1 MEEYRMTMV
10 EDMAAFAV
18 GTTFEDLSERAAR
31 QVKLLV
37 MDTIGCAIGSLGG
50 EPIRYLRAQAD
61 DFGGAGHCTLIGGG
75 KTAPDRAAFYN
86 AALVRYLDFND
97 GYMGRLATSHPS
109 DNMGPVLAASEYAG
123 NSGKEFMTALAL
135 AYQVQCRLCDEMNYE
150 KKGFDQPM
158 AGAYAVA
165 AGASR
170 ALGLDAGHA
179 ANAIAL
185 SGVSSNPLFVTR
197 TGTISHWKGFAYAG
211 GAFNAIHATFMA
223 MRGVTGPLS
232 VIEGPLGVTD
242 SITGPINIDWSK
254 ENLEKVLGIS
264 IKKYNS
270 GVHAQT
276 AIEGVIEMKAE
287 HGFAAGDIERI
298 DITTYER
305 AHFIMGGGQGG
316 DRQVVPNKETAD
328 HSMPYVL
335 AVALLDGNVMPAQYE
350 NERIQKE
357 DVQALL
363 RRVFCSSTDEMTAR
377 YPAQSPCHFKITLK
391 NGTVHTK
398 DKPDFEGFFAHPI
411 SWDTV
416 VEKFGAL
423 TEQHTDAALRGEIAD
438 AVSRLESIQARELA
452 ELLGRVKEAA

>member
-1 MEEYRMTMV
+1 MTMV
-10 EDMAAFAV
+10 EDMAAFAA
-18 GTTFEDLSERAAR
+18 GTSYEDLSERAAR

-37 MDTIGCAIGSLGG
+37 MDTIGCAIGSLGA
-50 EPIRYLRAQAD
+50 EPVRFLRAQTD

-109 DNMGPVLAASEYAG
+109 DNMGPVLAVSEYAG
-123 NSGKEFMTALAL
+123 ASGKDFMTALAL

-170 ALGLDAGHA
+170 ALGLDPEHA

-185 SGVSSNPLFVTR
+185 SGVSGNPLFVTR

-211 GAFNAIHATFMA
+211 GAFNAVHATFMA
-223 MRGVTGPLS
+223 MRGVTGPLG
-232 VIEGPLGVTD
+232 VIEGPLGVVD
-242 SITGPINIDWSK
+242 SITGPIDIDWNR
-254 ENLEKVLGIS
+254 ENLEKVLDVS

-270 GVHAQT
+270 GLHAQT
-276 AIEGVIEMKAE
+276 AIEGVLEMKAE
-287 HGFAAGDIERI
+287 HGFSPEDVERI

-305 AHFIMGGGQGG
+305 AHFIMGGGMGG

-335 AVALLDGNVMPAQYE
+335 AVALLDGHVMPAQYE
-350 NERIQKE
+350 DERIQKE
-357 DVQALL
+357 DVQTLL
-363 RRVFCSSTDEMTAR
+363 RKVFCSHADEITDR
-377 YPAQSPCHFKITLK
+377 YPAQTPCQFRTALK
-391 NGTVHTK
+391 DGTVHTK
-398 DKPDFEGFFAHPI
+398 EKSDYEGFFAHPM

-416 VEKFGAL
+416 VGKFEAL
-423 TEQHTDAALRGEIAD
+423 SERHTDSALRGEIAD

-452 ELLGRVKEAA
+452 DLLGRVKEAA